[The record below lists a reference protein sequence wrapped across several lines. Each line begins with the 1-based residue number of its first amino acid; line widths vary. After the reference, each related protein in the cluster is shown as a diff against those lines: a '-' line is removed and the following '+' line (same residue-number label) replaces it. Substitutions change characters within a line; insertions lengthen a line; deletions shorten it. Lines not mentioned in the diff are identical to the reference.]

1 MYNLEYDRVNELFAE
16 CAYPIGEKPKGPD
29 IIVDSISGVQFIY
42 RKKFQ
47 KHLPEIGKMIDDLPD
62 EFFDLSGPF
71 SLLATRRDDV
81 DRRANG
87 HGEVPDLGYGRWS
100 GEVHTSALGMEIPTE
115 STPLHPL
122 RPL

>member
-1 MYNLEYDRVNELFAE
+1 M
-16 CAYPIGEKPKGPD
+16 
-29 IIVDSISGVQFIY
+29 DSISGVQFIY

-47 KHLPEIGKMIDDLPD
+47 KHLPEVGKMIDDLPD

-71 SLLATRRDDV
+71 SLLATRRD
-81 DRRANG
+81 G
-87 HGEVPDLGYGRWS
+87 TMWTGEPMVMEKLLILAMAAGLAKF
-100 GEVHTSALGMEIPTE
+100 HTSALGMEIPTE